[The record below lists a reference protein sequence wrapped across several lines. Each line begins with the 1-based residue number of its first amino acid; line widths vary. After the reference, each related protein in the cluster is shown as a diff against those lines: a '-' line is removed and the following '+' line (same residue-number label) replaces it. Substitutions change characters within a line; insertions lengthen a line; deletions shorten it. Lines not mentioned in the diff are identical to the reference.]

1 MLRTAFEQDST
12 PSGGLSP
19 AEQALTWLG
28 LDAWPRLLVDNDRRL
43 LWQNAAARK
52 MLGAGVCLTVRGGAV
67 VASEDGH
74 QDMLEA
80 LIGSA
85 EDVERVQAFRSDTGR
100 EHFVV
105 QAQRLSRASV
115 GLQVRPLDCDTSG
128 REDRHLREMFRLTK
142 AEHLVLQSMLAGH
155 TADEISRQ
163 RGSSIET
170 VRTQIRNIY
179 VKVGV
184 SSRERLFR
192 TVQPL
197 LFL

>member
-1 MLRTAFEQDST
+1 MLRTAFEDEAT
-12 PSGGLSP
+12 PPGAISP

-28 LDAWPRLLVDNDRRL
+28 SDAWPRLLVDNDLRL
-43 LWQNAAARK
+43 LWYNPAARK
-52 MLGAGVCLTVRGGAV
+52 MLGASACLVLRGGCIAV
-67 VASEDGH
+67 ADPGH
-74 QDMLEA
+74 QDLLEA
-80 LIGSA
+80 LIQSA
-85 EDVERVQAFRSDTGR
+85 DDDERVRAFRSDIGG
-100 EHFVV
+100 EHFAL
-105 QAQRLSRASV
+105 QAQRLSHVTV
-115 GLQVRPLDCDTSG
+115 GLQVRLLDVDIS
-128 REDRHLREMFRLTK
+128 RRNDRHLREMFRLTR
-142 AEHLVLQSMLAGH
+142 AEHLVLQSMLDGH

-197 LFL
+197 LFS

>member
-1 MLRTAFEQDST
+1 LLRTAFEQDSSS
-12 PSGGLSP
+12 SGHSP

-28 LDAWPRLLVDNDRRL
+28 LDAWPRLLVDNDMRL

-52 MLGAGVCLTVRGGAV
+52 MLATGSCLILSGGV
-67 VASEDGH
+67 VAAAEAGH
-74 QDMLEA
+74 GLQLEA
-80 LIGSA
+80 LICSA
-85 EDVERVQAFRSDTGR
+85 GDAERVHAFRSDKGR
-100 EHFVV
+100 DHFAV
-105 QAQRLSRASV
+105 QAQRLSPTSV
-115 GLQVRPLDCDTSG
+115 GLQIRPLDSDTSG
-128 REDRHLREMFRLTK
+128 REDRHLREIFQLTK